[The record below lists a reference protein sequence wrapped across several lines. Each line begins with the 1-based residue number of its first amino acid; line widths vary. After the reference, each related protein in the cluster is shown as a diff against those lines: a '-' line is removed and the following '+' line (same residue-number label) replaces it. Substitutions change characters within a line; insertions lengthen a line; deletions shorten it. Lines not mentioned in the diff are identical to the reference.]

1 MIIGPDV
8 LDLKQG
14 VTKRRGRVGNSATSY
29 FAMSRV
35 QIWARRPS
43 IVTEGFHG
51 FLQPL

>member
-14 VTKRRGRVGNSATSY
+14 VTKRRGRVGNCVTSY

-35 QIWARRPS
+35 QIWARRPTV
-43 IVTEGFHG
+43 VTEVFHG
-51 FLQPL
+51 FLQSL